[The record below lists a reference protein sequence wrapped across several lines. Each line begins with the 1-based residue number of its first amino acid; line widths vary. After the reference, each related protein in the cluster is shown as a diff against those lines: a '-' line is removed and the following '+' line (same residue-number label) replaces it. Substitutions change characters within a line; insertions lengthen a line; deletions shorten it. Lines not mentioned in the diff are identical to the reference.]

1 MFTVE
6 VTLLYHC
13 PFGDTDISVESR
25 FEGKTVDFPN
35 KLEFKVSISR

>member
-13 PFGDTDISVESR
+13 PFGDTDISVENR
-25 FEGKTVDFPN
+25 FEGRTMDFPN
-35 KLEFKVSISR
+35 KLGLKVSISR